1 MKHKRSKTTAA
12 VYAHERTIFAFA
24 TAFLTLA
31 FMTYMYFLC
40 VSVVNIVIR
49 KSIDA
54 ESTEV
59 ASHIKT
65 LEVRYIGAQS
75 KVTKEAAVI
84 RGFTSV
90 VDKTYITRK
99 PANLV
104 LNKNDES

>member
-1 MKHKRSKTTAA
+1 MKYKRSKTTAA

-31 FMTYMYFLC
+31 FMMYMYFLC

-49 KSIDA
+49 KSIDI

-59 ASHIKT
+59 ATHIKT
-65 LEVRYIGAQS
+65 LESRYIDAQG
-75 KVTKEAAVI
+75 KVTKEAAVLH
-84 RGFTSV
+84 GFSSAT
-90 VDKTYITRK
+90 DKTYITRK